1 MIIRKRVNLDFL
13 GEEYKDS
20 YLYLKALAVKE
31 YPALQAEIDKVEKDQ
46 AQALPFIVEQIK
58 SRFLDGK
65 VEGKDITA
73 EDLDDFSADV
83 FMECF
88 SQIRG
93 NISPKA

>member
-1 MIIRKRVNLDFL
+1 VIIRKRVNLDFL

-31 YPALQAEIDKVEKDQ
+31 YPELQAEIDKVEKDQ

-88 SQIRG
+88 SRIRG